1 MLKKLTKLLTN
12 NFSLKVAA
20 LLFAIAMWLVVVSI
34 DDPTQ
39 TRPFTTAIS
48 IENADYMQSQGRYFE
63 PLDTDMM
70 VTFKVSVPRSVM
82 KNLSNTDFKAV
93 ADMESIEEVNKAE
106 GLYRVPIDIVATRYA
121 SSIAFSGKTQYME
134 VKVEDLVTAQFP
146 LKASYV
152 GEPGENS
159 AVGNMKVSPNII
171 KVTGPESVIDEIG
184 SVQAVIDVTGATTDL
199 TDSVTPTVYN
209 AAGEVMDVSKL
220 NFSIDKATVTAEILN
235 IRKLNIRA
243 ETSGIAAN
251 GYICTEVKI
260 EPNRIAV
267 KGNADI
273 LQTLGDIVI
282 PSAVLNITGANVDV
296 VQTVDITEYLPEGVS
311 LVNEGD
317 AEVTLTAV
325 VEEIV
330 TREYELPADS
340 ITIEGNVTGRKVSI
354 GQDTVKV
361 SIRGVKSHLDT
372 LDAATLGGRIEVGGL
387 TEGTHL
393 VPLHVLYLNEDIYTV
408 IGSPTVEIEI
418 TGAASGDGNNSPDN
432 GGSTGGGNTDNGN
445 VETE

>member
-1 MLKKLTKLLTN
+1 MLKRLTKLLTN

-48 IENADYMQSQGRYFE
+48 IENADYMEEQGRYFE
-63 PLDTDMM
+63 PLDADLM
-70 VTFKVSVPRSVM
+70 VTFKVSVPRSIM

-93 ADMESIEEVNKAE
+93 ADMENIEEVDGAN
-106 GLYRVPIDIVATRYA
+106 GIYRVPIDVVATRYA
-121 SSIAFSGKTQYME
+121 SSIAFSGKIQYME
-134 VKVEDLVTAQFP
+134 VRVEDLITAQFP

-184 SVQAVIDVTGATTDL
+184 SVQAVIDVTGAVTDL
-199 TDSVTPTVYN
+199 TDSVTPTVYSTT
-209 AAGEVMDVSKL
+209 GEVMDVSKL
-220 NFSIDKATVTAEILN
+220 SFSIDKVTVMAEILN
-235 IRKLNIRA
+235 IRKLAIQA
-243 ETSGIAAN
+243 DPSGIAAN

-282 PSAVLNITGANVDV
+282 PSGVLNIAGANVDV
-296 VQTVDITEYLPEGVS
+296 IQTVDITEYLPEGVS
-311 LVNEGD
+311 LVNADD

-325 VEEIV
+325 IEEIV
-330 TREYELPADS
+330 TKEYELPTENF
-340 ITIEGNVTGRKVSI
+340 TIDGNAAGRSARIV
-354 GQDTVKV
+354 QDTVKV

-372 LDAATLGGRIEVGGL
+372 LDVATLSGRLDISGL
-387 TEGTHL
+387 SEGTHMVAL
-393 VPLHVLYLNEDIYTV
+393 QILYLNEDIYTV
-408 IGSPTVEIEI
+408 VGNPSVEVVIMD
-418 TGAASGDGNNSPDN
+418 AAAGGDTPAGGDDG
-432 GGSTGGGNTDNGN
+432 GGSNTGNGSTD